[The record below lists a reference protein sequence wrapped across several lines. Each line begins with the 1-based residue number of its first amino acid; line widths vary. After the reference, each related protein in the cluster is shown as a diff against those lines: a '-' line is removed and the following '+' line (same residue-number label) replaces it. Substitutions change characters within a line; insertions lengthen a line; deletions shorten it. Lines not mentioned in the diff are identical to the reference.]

1 METDFGMQKRLDASF
16 DDALARVPEALA
28 AEGFGVLTEIDVQ
41 ATLKKKLGTDT
52 RRYRILGACNPPFA
66 HDALAIDP
74 RAGLMM
80 PCNVAV
86 YEDDEGRAVVLA
98 VKPSQSAAATGNPRL
113 MELAAQVEARL
124 ERALSRL

>member
-1 METDFGMQKRLDASF
+1 MQKNLSIGF
-16 DDALARVPEALA
+16 EEALTRVPEALST
-28 AEGFGVLTEIDVQ
+28 EGFGVLTEIDVQ
-41 ATLKKKLGTDT
+41 ATLKKKLDVDT

-66 HDALAIDP
+66 RDALAIDP

-98 VKPSQSAAATGNPRL
+98 VKPSQSAAATGNPQL
-113 MELAAQVEARL
+113 IELAEKVEQKLA
-124 ERALSRL
+124 RALSALD